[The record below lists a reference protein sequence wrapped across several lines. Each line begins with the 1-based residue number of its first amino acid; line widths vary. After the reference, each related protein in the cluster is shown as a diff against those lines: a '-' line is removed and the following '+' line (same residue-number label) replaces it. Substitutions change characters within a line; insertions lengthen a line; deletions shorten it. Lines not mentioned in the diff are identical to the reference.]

1 MNKEKEQKSSW
12 LIYSI
17 VLHSIVIVAL
27 LLSLNETYLIKP
39 QKKPAPIILIDDKK
53 RNEKQEKRNRTD
65 IQKKEPEKPKPLD
78 PKTFTVP
85 APVMYYG
92 HEIDPNKKPGNPTEK
107 KIETSHDKSIDN
119 SNEKNIPSSESNTL
133 PLSIKPEEKLETLSN
148 KEDLIVDK
156 NSTVA
161 DTIIDK
167 NIFIDYKKPI
177 NLKRTRNRSII
188 PSSDTQQPSV
198 KKLTLSDLFKKS
210 PLVSTETQI
219 IGEGSGQPIVI
230 KEGDM
235 KYYSVWTKFL
245 HHLNQTARFNRIK
258 KKIPLIEWIKT
269 GQLKKDLFCGIT
281 VTKEGKVLSIDII
294 SSSGFKPF
302 DALCIEDIWAS
313 SPFPPLPESMGK
325 EQARF
330 EVRSYL

>member
-1 MNKEKEQKSSW
+1 MNKEKEQKSAW
-12 LIYSI
+12 IIYSI
-17 VLHSIVIVAL
+17 TLHALIIIAL
-27 LLSLNETYLIKP
+27 LISLNDTSLLNP
-39 QKKPAPIILIDDKK
+39 
-53 RNEKQEKRNRTD
+53 
-65 IQKKEPEKPKPLD
+65 KKEAAPVILMDQKELRHKSHTEKIKNKEPQTLD

-92 HEIDPNKKPGNPTEK
+92 HEIDPHKKPGNPTEK
-107 KIETSHDKSIDN
+107 KIEASPDNNTHDSIEKKDKKESDIVPELPITEPEKS
-119 SNEKNIPSSESNTL
+119 E
-133 PLSIKPEEKLETLSN
+133 LSN
-148 KEDLIVDK
+148 KEIKSDNNESMI
-156 NSTVA
+156 
-161 DTIIDK
+161 DTIIEK
-167 NIFIDYKKPI
+167 NIFMDDKKFIP
-177 NLKRTRNRSII
+177 LKKTRSRSTT
-188 PSSDTQQPSV
+188 SSHEQSCS
-198 KKLTLSDLFKKS
+198 KKLTLADLFKKS
-210 PLVSTETQI
+210 PLVTTDTQM

-258 KKIPLIEWIKT
+258 KKVPLIEWIKT

-302 DALCIEDIWAS
+302 DTMCIEDIWAS